1 MSIKKSIY
9 TVSALTSELKTLL
22 DENYPIVWITGE
34 VTNFASPGSGHFY
47 FTLKDSKAQIS
58 AVMFKGQNR
67 KLSFQPENGMEITG
81 LCRIS
86 VYEPRGT
93 YQAIFEHIEPKGT
106 GALQIAFEQLKKRLA
121 DEGLFDDNYKIS
133 IPFLPSKISIITS
146 PSGAVIH
153 DIMNII
159 YRRYSNSYIEILPA
173 RVQGQESVEEISKA
187 LDLVNSRMA
196 SDVIILAR
204 GGGSLEDLHAFNS
217 ETVARAIFA
226 SKIPVVSAV
235 GHETDFTISDFVAD
249 MRAPTPSA
257 AAELIVPEKIILKK
271 QCAGLE
277 KSLSN
282 AFAWYSDILRSKL
295 KAMTQRLKDPEK
307 PIQDCRLKIDDL
319 VSRMARACLG
329 DFLKNKEKSELLIR
343 HLYAN
348 NTMAMIKNY
357 NALLGRLSDN
367 LFKLNELN
375 MVKHKF
381 KIREISGRLHAMNP
395 EAILE
400 RGYSITRIL
409 SEKTIIKDPE
419 VINEGQIIETLLAKG
434 KITSKVEGK
443 AAYVKKDL

>member
-159 YRRYSNSYIEILPA
+159 YRRYSNSYIEIIPA

>member
-1 MSIKKSIY
+1 MSIKNSVY
-9 TVSALTSELKTLL
+9 TVSGLTSELKNLFE
-22 DENYPIVWITGE
+22 ENYPIVWITGE

-121 DEGLFDDNYKIS
+121 DQGLFDDTHKIG

-159 YRRYSNSYIEILPA
+159 FRRYSNSYIEILPA
-173 RVQGQESVEEISKA
+173 KIQGQGSEEEISEA
-187 LDLVNSRMA
+187 IILVNYRMN

-257 AAELIVPEKIILKK
+257 AAELIVPEKNILKK

-277 KSLSN
+277 KNLSN
-282 AFAWYSDILRSKL
+282 AFTWHFTTLRSKL
-295 KAMTQRLKDPEK
+295 KTLTQRLKDPEK
-307 PIQDCRLKIDDL
+307 SIQDFRLKTDDL

-329 DFLKNKEKSELLIR
+329 DFHKNKEKSEILIR

-348 NTMAMIKNY
+348 NTMTIIKNY

-367 LFKLNELN
+367 LFKSNELN

-395 EAILE
+395 EAILK

-409 SEKTIIKDPE
+409 SEKMIIKDPE
-419 VINEGQIIETLLAKG
+419 VINKGQIIETLLAKG
-434 KITSKVEGK
+434 KITSRVEGK
-443 AAYVKKDL
+443 TAYVKKDL